1 MAQEATGTPHAILVK
16 RFAVTATILVMFLW
30 GVGGVILV
38 GGRYVGDLQGTQRK
52 AEEILDYDVFYA
64 AGRLVLDG
72 RGEKLYDLQTIGDE
86 ERKVLNTPVEGKDI
100 YPYLNP
106 PFVAA
111 IMAPFSLL
119 PPVAFGL
126 LLVILD
132 VALMVLTGRAMLK
145 QLSLRRS
152 YQLWLFWLAYFSGFS
167 VFTLL
172 WHGQFT
178 PIILTSWFGFVSFQM
193 RGKEGLSGAS
203 LALALIKP
211 QFVLLPLAF
220 LIFHRRWDALRTFF
234 TIAAGLAVISV
245 GVSGPEVVID
255 YPRYVLSSTDWSDN
269 GIFGQYMLGWQGFL
283 ADVTGDNTPSRALF
297 LALALPTVALT
308 VWTWRGVWKDQLARL
323 PLVMA
328 TTFMATLL
336 VTPHLYLQDLLL
348 GSLALGLAGMHS
360 VRKTGSIG
368 PWGILGIVFWVAQMP
383 RSFFYFSNLPVTTL
397 CTFALFLLLV
407 WRLRQDNSRAVVA
420 LPAKRIAA

>member
-1 MAQEATGTPHAILVK
+1 MAQEAIGTPSAMLVK
-16 RFAVTATILVMFLW
+16 RFAIMAAILVMFLW
-30 GVGGVILV
+30 GVGGVVLV

-52 AEEILDYDVFYA
+52 PEEILDYNVFYA
-64 AGRLVLDG
+64 AGSLVLDG
-72 RGEKLYDLQTIGDE
+72 HGDKLYDLQTTGE
-86 ERKVLNTPVEGKDI
+86 EESKTLHTAVEGKDI
-100 YPYLNP
+100 FPYLNP

-111 IMAPFSLL
+111 ILAPFSLL

-126 LLVILD
+126 LLLALD
-132 VALMVLTGRAMLK
+132 VTLMLLIGRAVLK
-145 QLSLRRS
+145 QLSLQKS
-152 YQLWLFWLAYFSGFS
+152 YQHWLFWLTYFSGFS

-220 LIFHRRWDALRTFF
+220 LIFHRRWAALSSFSP
-234 TIAAGLAVISV
+234 IAAALVVVSV
-245 GVSGPEVVID
+245 AVSGPGVVLD
-255 YPRYVLSSTDWSDN
+255 YPRYILSSTDWSDN

-297 LALALPTVALT
+297 LALALPTAAVT
-308 VWTWRGVWKDQLARL
+308 VWTWRGAWKDQLDRL

-328 TTFMATLL
+328 ATFMATLL
-336 VTPHLYLQDLLL
+336 ITPHLYLQDLLL
-348 GSLALGLAGMHS
+348 GSLALGLAGAYS
-360 VRKTGSIG
+360 VRRTGSIG
-368 PWGILGIVFWVAQMP
+368 PWGILGIVFWLAQMP
-383 RSFFYFSNLPVTTL
+383 RSFFYFTNLPVMTL
-397 CTFALFLLLV
+397 VTFGMFLFLV
-407 WRLRQDNSRAVVA
+407 WKLRQSSAVA
-420 LPAKRIAA
+420 ELELPAETLAA